1 MAAGSES
8 ARYARHPL
16 WSAETPEGGQETCA
30 WRKLGPQRSE
40 AEKSARPHC
49 AACMFNGMD
58 SGECPT
64 SPLPVQGATLSLGRS
79 LVDTFGTGWEKG
91 NLDLLMSVY
100 APEVVFVET
109 PFSEPLKGHEA
120 VRRYWAEVPYNQSEV
135 TFRSG
140 EIYAAGPWFST
151 EFKCLYRRRRTGEW
165 VEARGAIFCE
175 TAGDRITE
183 MRMYWHRWN
192 GGRDTSKP

>member
-1 MAAGSES
+1 MFSYMDANE
-8 ARYARHPL
+8 HP
-16 WSAETPEGGQETCA
+16 A
-30 WRKLGPQRSE
+30 
-40 AEKSARPHC
+40 
-49 AACMFNGMD
+49 
-58 SGECPT
+58 
-64 SPLPVQGATLSLGRS
+64 GATPGQAATRVLGRS
-79 LVDTFGTGWEKG
+79 LVDTFGKGWEKG

-100 APEVVFVET
+100 APDVVFVET
-109 PFSEPLKGHEA
+109 PFSEPLRGNDA
-120 VRRYWAEVPYNQSEV
+120 VRVYWADVPYHQSEV
-135 TFRSG
+135 TFSSG

-192 GGRDTSKP
+192 GGRETSKP